1 MEHAISLLQVVKTC
15 APLGKSVRS
24 SIASLTGTCHATT
37 QRCGF
42 SQMLIYIALLLLAS
56 GFRSVVRSIYH
67 PSRHESQRGFS
78 QMLVY
83 IALLLLARD
92 FRGVVRSIYHPSR
105 HESQRGFSQML
116 VYIALLLLARD
127 FRGVVRS
134 IYHPSRHDS
143 QRGFSQMLVCIAL
156 LLLARDF
163 RGVVRSICH
172 PSQHDTRTTRSDL
185 YKMLLPSVEL
195 ATGNKPVAATQAGA
209 VHDNSDHFANF
220 TNSQLSH
227 PARPQNGGTE
237 NEKQPTPLERNKTRS
252 LPLIL

>member
-92 FRGVVRSIYHPSR
+92 FRGVVRSI
-105 HESQRGFSQML
+105 
-116 VYIALLLLARD
+116 
-127 FRGVVRS
+127 
-134 IYHPSRHDS
+134 
-143 QRGFSQMLVCIAL
+143 
-156 LLLARDF
+156 
-163 RGVVRSICH
+163 CH

-209 VHDNSDHFANF
+209 VHDNSDHFSNF